1 MIKSTDE
8 RAKEFT
14 LYLWAKGSREH
25 FESCCIRK
33 INVAKMSHRA
43 DGGAGHWESQSQ
55 PSLAPVGWLVTAD
68 TGHVTDPVP
77 LCQLLWR
84 RARSDCGAES
94 SLFGPGWCLVQG
106 GERSERNASRAEE
119 FGATSSGHT
128 VLLQEWISKLSS
140 QGTTRHRRTRVVDLD
155 SQGSLQLRRVS
166 PGAPG
171 RSLDVADGRTLRP
184 SAACSQGV
192 RGDVSEVPCAPRA
205 PPPSPALLR
214 RLVLSSKIFAFNN
227 LQTGNLRQK

>member
-1 MIKSTDE
+1 M
-8 RAKEFT
+8 
-14 LYLWAKGSREH
+14 
-25 FESCCIRK
+25 
-33 INVAKMSHRA
+33 
-43 DGGAGHWESQSQ
+43 
-55 PSLAPVGWLVTAD
+55 TAD

-171 RSLDVADGRTLRP
+171 RRGGRTD
-184 SAACSQGV
+184 AAAQRGV
-192 RGDVSEVPCAPRA
+192 LAGRA
-205 PPPSPALLR
+205 GR
-214 RLVLSSKIFAFNN
+214 RLRSPVRTTGASSFPRSPSWVSSFIED
-227 LQTGNLRQK
+227 LRL